1 MRIKKAVAYD
11 TRQSRFTVIDSATLD
26 PGIAQRNG
34 KEVKREAELSGKNEF
49 WIDSV
54 REQEADAERM
64 HRHTRR
70 AESASLRP
78 QTKSYSPRRERIA
91 LSANER
97 IDGFLDF
104 AIQTKFAYVNKRGR
118 AGQPASDC
126 RQKAILPRRGR
137 IALSANERIAE
148 FLDFAIR
155 AKFAYVNKRRGGL
168 NQPAF
173 CVVWGMFEPFANREG
188 EDGKWDYGAIE
199 M

>member
-104 AIQTKFAYVNKRGR
+104 AIQTKFAYVNKR
-118 AGQPASDC
+118 
-126 RQKAILPRRGR
+126 
-137 IALSANERIAE
+137 
-148 FLDFAIR
+148 
-155 AKFAYVNKRRGGL
+155 RGGL

-173 CVVWGMFEPFANREG
+173 CVVWGIFEPFANGGG